1 MHSSIAAKH
10 MNDRVLALNTLPG
23 LLCIVLTQTH
33 VGEMLKVA
41 THTKIHCEL
50 FNLENQNSVL
60 PSPLCKYIAVFVC
73 TTSSLGTEDTHT
85 LATAP
90 WCLS

>member
-33 VGEMLKVA
+33 VGEILKVA
-41 THTKIHCEL
+41 THTKYIVSYLTWKTKTLCRLPHCV
-50 FNLENQNSVL
+50 S
-60 PSPLCKYIAVFVC
+60 I
-73 TTSSLGTEDTHT
+73 
-85 LATAP
+85 
-90 WCLS
+90 